1 MLTDRLIGAA
11 VSWGS
16 RQIQKRVPY
25 SPTNPYLEGAFA
37 PVKTET
43 TTTRLTIR
51 GSIPHELQ
59 GILTKI
65 GPNPTQ
71 VENPAI
77 YHWFVGDGMV
87 HGVRMRDGFAEWY
100 RSRWVGTDS
109 VNRRLGRPPA
119 PGPRHGVSDVV
130 NTNLV
135 GHAGSLW
142 ALVEAGAV
150 PVELDR
156 DLNTVR
162 HSYFARPL
170 SRAYTAHPHRD
181 PRTGELHAICY
192 DSLSRNTVRYV
203 VVDSRGF
210 VVRDVAIPVRHG
222 PMIHDCAITTQYVL
236 IFDLPIT
243 FSLGALL
250 HGATFPYRWNPR
262 HPARVGLLPR
272 SGNLAELRWFD
283 VEPCQIFHTANA
295 YELDDGS
302 VVVDAVVYQRVF
314 DRSRQGLETSQ
325 TRLERWRL
333 DSARGRVERKIFSDC
348 KQEFPRCDERRTT
361 QPYRYAYTIGIDVE
375 HIGPQPLY
383 RHDLETGSVLRH
395 DFGPHDVPSEAVFVP
410 RAANAAEDDGWL
422 FSYIYDIEADRSS
435 VVILNARDFDG
446 EPQAV
451 IELPVRVP
459 LTFHGNWIPDGS
471 R

>member
-1 MLTDRLIGAA
+1 MLTQRLIEAA

-25 SPTNPYLEGAFA
+25 SPTNPYLEGAFS

-43 TTTRLTIR
+43 TATQLVVR
-51 GSIPHELQ
+51 GSIPQELQ
-59 GILTKI
+59 GILTRI
-65 GPNPTQ
+65 GPNP
-71 VENPAI
+71 VEVPNPAI
-77 YHWFVGDGMV
+77 YHWFTGDGMV
-87 HGVRMRDGFAEWY
+87 HGVRLRNGVAEWY

-109 VNRRLGRPPA
+109 INQRLGRPPL
-119 PGPRHGVSDVV
+119 PGARHGVSDVV
-130 NTNLV
+130 NTNV
-135 GHAGSLW
+135 IGHAGGVW

-156 DLNTVR
+156 ELNTVR
-162 HSYFARPL
+162 HGYFSSEL

-181 PRTGELHAICY
+181 SRTGELHAICY
-192 DSLSRNTVRYV
+192 DSLSRSEARYV
-203 VVDSRGF
+203 VVDAQGV

-222 PMIHDCAITTQYVL
+222 PMIHDCAITARHVL

-243 FSLGALL
+243 FSFGALL

-272 SGNLAELRWFD
+272 TGNLAELRWLE
-283 VEPCQIFHTANA
+283 VEPCQVFHTANA

-314 DRSRQGLETSQ
+314 DKSRQGLETSQ
-325 TRLERWRL
+325 TRLERWRV
-333 DSARGRVERKIFSDC
+333 DVARGRVERKVFSDC
-348 KQEFPRCDERRTT
+348 KQEFPRYDERRTT

-375 HIGPQPLY
+375 HIRAQPLY
-383 RHDLETGSVLRH
+383 RHDLETGNVLRH
-395 DFGPHDVPSEAVFVP
+395 DFGPHHVPSEAVFVP
-410 RAANAAEDDGWL
+410 RAADGPEDDGWL
-422 FSYIYDIEADRSS
+422 LSYVYDTDRDRSS
-435 VVILNARDFDG
+435 VVILNAQDFTG
-446 EPQAV
+446 EPQAI

-459 LTFHGNWIPDGS
+459 LTFHGNWIADQV
-471 R
+471 

>member
-1 MLTDRLIGAA
+1 MLTGRLIEAA
-11 VSWGS
+11 VSWGT
-16 RQIQKRVPY
+16 RQIQKRVPF

-43 TTTRLTIR
+43 TATRLFVH
-51 GSIPHELQ
+51 GGIPRELQ
-59 GILTKI
+59 GILTRI
-65 GPNPTQ
+65 GPNPME
-71 VENPAI
+71 VPNPAI
-77 YHWFVGDGMV
+77 YHWFTGDGMV
-87 HGVRMRDGFAEWY
+87 HGVRIRDGAAEWY

-109 VNRRLGRPPA
+109 VNQRLGRPLA
-119 PGPRHGVSDVV
+119 PGSRHGSSDVV
-130 NTNLV
+130 NTNV
-135 GHAGSLW
+135 IAHAGGLW
-142 ALVEAGAV
+142 ALVEAGAL

-156 DLNTVR
+156 ELNTVR
-162 HSYFARPL
+162 HSYFANAL

-181 PRTGELHAICY
+181 PQTGELHAICY
-192 DSLSRNTVRYV
+192 DSLSRNKIRYV
-203 VVDSRGF
+203 VVDANGV

-222 PMIHDCAITTQYVL
+222 PMIHDCAITAKYVL

-243 FSLGALL
+243 FSFGALL
-250 HGATFPYRWNPR
+250 HGATFPYQWNRR

-272 SGNLAELRWFD
+272 TGDVTQLRWFE

-314 DRSRQGLETSQ
+314 DRSRQGLEASQ

-333 DSARGRVERKIFSDC
+333 DWSRGRIERRVFSDC

-361 QPYRYAYTIGIDVE
+361 KPYRYAYTVGIDVE
-375 HIGPQPLY
+375 HVGPQPLY
-383 RHDLETGSVLRH
+383 RHDLETGRVLRH
-395 DFGPHDVPSEAVFVP
+395 DLARHVPSEAVFVP
-410 RAANAAEDDGWL
+410 RAADGAEDDGWL
-422 FSYIYDIEADRSS
+422 LSYVYDMEADRSS

-446 EPQAV
+446 EPQAI

-459 LTFHGNWIPDGS
+459 LTFHGNWIPDTE
-471 R
+471 

>member
-1 MLTDRLIGAA
+1 MLTERLIEAA
-11 VSWGS
+11 LSWGT

-43 TTTRLTIR
+43 TATRLVVH
-51 GSIPHELQ
+51 GGIPRELQ
-59 GILTKI
+59 GILTRI
-65 GPNPTQ
+65 GPNPME
-71 VENPAI
+71 VPNPAI
-77 YHWFVGDGMV
+77 YHWFTGDGMV
-87 HGVRMRDGFAEWY
+87 HGVRIRDGAAEWY

-109 VNRRLGRPPA
+109 VNQRLGRPLA
-119 PGPRHGVSDVV
+119 PGSRHGSSDVV
-130 NTNLV
+130 NTNV
-135 GHAGSLW
+135 IAHAGGLW
-142 ALVEAGAV
+142 ALVEAGAL

-156 DLNTVR
+156 ELNTVR
-162 HSYFARPL
+162 HSYFANAL

-181 PRTGELHAICY
+181 PQTGELHAICY
-192 DSLSRNTVRYV
+192 DSLSRNKIRYV
-203 VVDSRGF
+203 VVDANGV

-222 PMIHDCAITTQYVL
+222 PMIHDCAITAKYVL

-243 FSLGALL
+243 FSFGALL
-250 HGATFPYRWNPR
+250 HGATFPYQWNRR

-272 SGNLAELRWFD
+272 TGDVTQLRWFE

-314 DRSRQGLETSQ
+314 DRSRQGLEASQ

-333 DSARGRVERKIFSDC
+333 DSSRRRIERRVFSDC

-361 QPYRYAYTIGIDVE
+361 KPYRYAYTVGIDVE
-375 HIGPQPLY
+375 HVGPQPLY
-383 RHDLETGSVLRH
+383 RHDLETGRVLRH
-395 DFGPHDVPSEAVFVP
+395 DLARHVPSEAVFVP
-410 RAANAAEDDGWL
+410 RAADGAEDDGWL
-422 FSYIYDIEADRSS
+422 LSYVYDMEADRSS

-446 EPQAV
+446 EPQAI

-459 LTFHGNWIPDGS
+459 LTFHGNWMPDTE
-471 R
+471 